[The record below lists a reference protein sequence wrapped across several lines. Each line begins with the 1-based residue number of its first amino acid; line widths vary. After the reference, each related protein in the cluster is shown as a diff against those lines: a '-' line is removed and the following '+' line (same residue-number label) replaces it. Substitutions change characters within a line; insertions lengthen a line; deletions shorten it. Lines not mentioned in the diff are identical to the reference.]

1 MIPVFSRA
9 GRAPR
14 SPLHLTTE
22 VRSTAYRI
30 TRLTLTAVAS
40 YVLALALLPKGIP
53 PPLLAPLT
61 ALLVVQHSVYQTI
74 RMSVHRVAS
83 VTSGVLLAVLFA
95 STIGFTWWTLGLTI
109 LAALT
114 TGYALHLG
122 DQVLEVPISAML
134 IFALGASSGWAAA
147 DRVLE
152 TLIGAGT
159 GLVATFLVP
168 SVRVRPAAEAV
179 TDLSGRLSALVG
191 GMSSDLTRAP
201 ARGEAARWLDEANR
215 LNRDL
220 SRTDRELGDAEDSVR
235 LNPRARDL
243 IDAGVALRNGVETM
257 EHFTLSLRGLT
268 RSLADDERFAEEVP
282 EADREEEESSGE
294 REPSEEREPSGGEEP
309 SSGGRPEDAPRQDR
323 GAVPRQERRGA
334 AQEDGD
340 GSPREGAEDSPHED
354 GDEDEDVWQRRVAE
368 LLDSARHGTVHTNG
382 KRVQIG
388 GDGGGDGGRAANA
401 RGDGPGS
408 DDARRGGTGPDGL
421 DGAGPDG
428 LGGAGPDGLGG
439 ATASWAGRNPD
450 ESSAS
455 EGSWGGAGDAD
466 RPAPEMAARR
476 LLTDEGVRHQLA
488 ETLEEIASC
497 MTAYGGWSAP
507 TSSGGRNVPSTR
519 NGSWSSTWAPRGSAA
534 TSWSASCGTARRRA
548 TAGRCTGR
556 SSWTW
561 TGSSTICGSSTA
573 RVRGRSGSSSAARPR
588 VICPNA
594 PRGSSARR
602 ATSCAAPRPPP
613 NAAHGRPMSR
623 RSPTSSA
630 RPRDRLPGGR
640 AVRTPREGKPSGAP
654 PGGRAARRTGGG
666 QRKVGRR
673 TSIPRVLSAT

>member
-74 RMSVHRVAS
+74 RMSIHRVAS

-282 EADREEEESSGE
+282 EAEREEEEPSEG
-294 REPSEEREPSGGEEP
+294 REPSEEREPSGGEE
-309 SSGGRPEDAPRQDR
+309 PEDAPRQDR

-340 GSPREGAEDSPHED
+340 GSPREGAEDSPRE
-354 GDEDEDVWQRRVAE
+354 DEDEDGDRDGDAWQRRVAE

-388 GDGGGDGGRAANA
+388 GDGERAANA
-401 RGDGPGS
+401 RGDGPS
-408 DDARRGGTGPDGL
+408 SEDARRGGTGADGL
-421 DGAGPDG
+421 SGAGADG
-428 LGGAGPDGLGG
+428 PGGAGSDGLGG
-439 ATASWAGRNPD
+439 ATASWTGRNPD
-450 ESSAS
+450 ESSAA

-466 RPAPEMAARR
+466 RPAPEAAARR

-497 MTAYGGWSAP
+497 MTAYGRLIRSDLK
-507 TSSGGRNVPSTR
+507 
-519 NGSWSSTWAPRGSAA
+519 RGSARPIDA
-534 TSWSASCGTARRRA
+534 ERELEQHVGAARERRDLLVGVLRQRAAEGDRWPLYGEILMDLDRLIDHLRVEHRARAREEWQQQRGAAARHLPERPARVVRQAGYQLRRA
-548 TAGRCTGR
+548 
-556 SSWTW
+556 
-561 TGSSTICGSSTA
+561 
-573 RVRGRSGSSSAARPR
+573 AAAAER
-588 VICPNA
+588 
-594 PRGSSARR
+594 SAR
-602 ATSCAAPRPPP
+602 ATDVK
-613 NAAHGRPMSR
+613 
-623 RSPTSSA
+623 T
-630 RPRDRLPGGR
+630 
-640 AVRTPREGKPSGAP
+640 
-654 PGGRAARRTGGG
+654 
-666 QRKVGRR
+666 
-673 TSIPRVLSAT
+673 IPYKFR

>member
-323 GAVPRQERRGA
+323 GRCHARNGA
-334 AQEDGD
+334 AR
-340 GSPREGAEDSPHED
+340 PR
-354 GDEDEDVWQRRVAE
+354 R
-368 LLDSARHGTVHTNG
+368 
-382 KRVQIG
+382 
-388 GDGGGDGGRAANA
+388 
-401 RGDGPGS
+401 
-408 DDARRGGTGPDGL
+408 
-421 DGAGPDG
+421 
-428 LGGAGPDGLGG
+428 
-439 ATASWAGRNPD
+439 TA
-450 ESSAS
+450 
-455 EGSWGGAGDAD
+455 
-466 RPAPEMAARR
+466 
-476 LLTDEGVRHQLA
+476 
-488 ETLEEIASC
+488 
-497 MTAYGGWSAP
+497 
-507 TSSGGRNVPSTR
+507 
-519 NGSWSSTWAPRGSAA
+519 
-534 TSWSASCGTARRRA
+534 TARRAKARRTHRTKTA
-548 TAGRCTGR
+548 TKTRTSGSGASR
-556 SSWTW
+556 SSWTAPATAPSTPTASASRSAATAAATAGAPRTRGATGPAAMTPAAAERDP
-561 TGSSTICGSSTA
+561 TGSTA
-573 RVRGRSGSSSAARPR
+573 QDPTGSAAQDPT
-588 VICPNA
+588 
-594 PRGSSARR
+594 GS
-602 ATSCAAPRPPP
+602 AAPRRAGRDGTRTSRPPRRGAG
-613 NAAHGRPMSR
+613 AARGT
-623 RSPTSSA
+623 PTV
-630 RPRDRLPGGR
+630 RPRRWRRGGC
-640 AVRTPREGKPSGAP
+640 
-654 PGGRAARRTGGG
+654 
-666 QRKVGRR
+666 
-673 TSIPRVLSAT
+673 